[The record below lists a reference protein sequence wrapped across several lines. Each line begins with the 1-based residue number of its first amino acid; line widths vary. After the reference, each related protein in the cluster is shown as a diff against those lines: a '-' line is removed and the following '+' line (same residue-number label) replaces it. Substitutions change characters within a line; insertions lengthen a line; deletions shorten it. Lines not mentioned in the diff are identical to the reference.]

1 MLVDLRGSPWL
12 VSSGQVR
19 ILRPLNPLRPPRHLR
34 GVTVPPT
41 MLSGGYVS
49 AQHAGI
55 SRAAGCQKNIRPF
68 FTIAL

>member
-1 MLVDLRGSPWL
+1 
-12 VSSGQVR
+12 
-19 ILRPLNPLRPPRHLR
+19 
-34 GVTVPPT
+34 